1 MDSLLDLCFLAW
13 RTVNLNVH
21 MSPGHGVGYTFC
33 HNELVQVL
41 LVLVG
46 QILEVLRQIRAE
58 VDAVVHVDV

>member
-1 MDSLLDLCFLAW
+1 
-13 RTVNLNVH
+13 